1 MIFRRI
7 IFKWPWVILV
17 IAAHVGCN
25 GPLEGTPE
33 PTPEPTAT
41 ATPQPIV
48 TSQLILDNACNNL
61 SSLRSASFTIE
72 HVEGGIEV
80 FPGVIITRTHGSVR
94 MPDEYQLTI
103 EAEASGTYLEI
114 RVINVSGHTYMTNLF
129 TGQWQEVSTEVV
141 PVQLAN
147 LGAKLGDLT
156 KVLQDHQ
163 WEDTEIVGSENFY
176 VISGLIKSDDL
187 APVFSASQLGSTLDI
202 KLWVSE
208 KNYLLK
214 QIEISGPVL
223 NTDTD
228 AAVHIISLSDINE
241 PAEIPNPIP

>member
-1 MIFRRI
+1 MIFRHI

-17 IAAHVGCN
+17 IAAHMGCT

-48 TSQLILDNACNNL
+48 TSQLILDNAYNNL

-80 FPGVIITRTHGSVR
+80 FPGVIITRTHGLVR
-94 MPDEYQLTI
+94 MPDEYQFTI

-114 RVINVSGHTYMTNLF
+114 SVVNVSGHTYMTNLF

-141 PVQLAN
+141 PVKLAN

-156 KVLQDHQ
+156 KVLRDHQ
-163 WEDTEIVGSENFY
+163 WEGTEMVGSEGFY
-176 VISGLIKSDDL
+176 LISGKIKSDDL
-187 APVFSASQLGSTLDI
+187 VSVVSSSQLGSTLDI
-202 KLWVSE
+202 KLWISE
-208 KNYLLK
+208 KHYLLK
-214 QIEISGPVL
+214 QIKINGPL
-223 NTDTD
+223 LLTDTD

>member
-1 MIFRRI
+1 
-7 IFKWPWVILV
+7 
-17 IAAHVGCN
+17 
-25 GPLEGTPE
+25 
-33 PTPEPTAT
+33 
-41 ATPQPIV
+41 
-48 TSQLILDNACNNL
+48 
-61 SSLRSASFTIE
+61 
-72 HVEGGIEV
+72 
-80 FPGVIITRTHGSVR
+80 
-94 MPDEYQLTI
+94 
-103 EAEASGTYLEI
+103 
-114 RVINVSGHTYMTNLF
+114 MTNLF